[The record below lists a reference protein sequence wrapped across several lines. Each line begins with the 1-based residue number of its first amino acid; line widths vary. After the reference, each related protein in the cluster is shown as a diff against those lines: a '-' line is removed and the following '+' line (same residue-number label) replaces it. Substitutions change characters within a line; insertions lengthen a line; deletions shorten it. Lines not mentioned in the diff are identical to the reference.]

1 MRCHMHTRLAVLALF
16 LVAGCTAGSSGRY
29 VVSFRTDA
37 GYHRET
43 LPYPPAEVWRHL
55 PEAYTAL
62 GLPGGTTTNG
72 NGHEYMT
79 PYLQVQG
86 QLFGRR
92 NSDFITCAD
101 GAAGAPLADR
111 ARVTLA
117 MITRLEA
124 NRTGDT
130 DVLTQIDAYA
140 HRRESSTNH
149 VYCNTTGLLERT
161 VVEMLTRML
170 RQANEA

>member
-1 MRCHMHTRLAVLALF
+1 
-16 LVAGCTAGSSGRY
+16 

-37 GYHRET
+37 GYHLET
-43 LPYPPAEVWRHL
+43 LPYPPAEVWRYL
-55 PEAYTAL
+55 PDAYTAL

-72 NGHEYMT
+72 NGREYMT

-117 MITRLEA
+117 MITRLEP
-124 NRTGDT
+124 NRTGG
-130 DVLTQIDAYA
+130 
-140 HRRESSTNH
+140 
-149 VYCNTTGLLERT
+149 TTS
-161 VVEMLTRML
+161 
-170 RQANEA
+170 